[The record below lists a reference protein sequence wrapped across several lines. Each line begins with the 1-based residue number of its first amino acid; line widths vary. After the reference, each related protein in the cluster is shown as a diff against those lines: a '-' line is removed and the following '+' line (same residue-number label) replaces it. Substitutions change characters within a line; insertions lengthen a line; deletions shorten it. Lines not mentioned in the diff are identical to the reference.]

1 MHAGIID
8 DLLEKERHGDLKRR
22 AEDRQEWSSLAAGDL
37 SRSGTL
43 KKILA
48 MNAIKVLY
56 STRLI

>member
-1 MHAGIID
+1 MVD
-8 DLLEKERHGDLKRR
+8 NLFEKERYGDLKRR
-22 AEDRQEWSSLAAGDL
+22 VEDRQEWSSLAAGDL